1 MTDTTTPALD
11 LNQLLALSLSTAAAR
26 HADTGADGQ
35 APYVILPTGYSAAD
49 LESTLPVPTRKRAR
63 VSLTNAQSFID
74 FVNLHREA
82 STHLY
87 GDPDKGTFVA
97 VFDDNS
103 EGSLTGWREH
113 IARFTATESIEWK
126 TWAESNKKPMKQA
139 EFAQFI
145 EDNLVDIIEPES
157 AHILEVSR
165 SLQAKKAGNFS
176 SALRLDNGDV
186 QFTYE
191 DKTEASAGK
200 GQLKVPEKFVI
211 AIPVYQGGP
220 AYKIEA
226 RLRYRISEGALMM
239 WYDLL
244 RPHKSK
250 EHALT
255 EINEQIEIGTELQ
268 IFAGNPGL

>member
-26 HADTGADGQ
+26 FADTGAEGQ
-35 APYVILPTGYSAAD
+35 VPYVLVPDGYRVTE
-49 LESTLPVPTRKRAR
+49 LESTLPVPTRKRAK

-103 EGSLTGWREH
+103 ECRLTGWREH
-113 IARFTATESIEWK
+113 IARFTATESVEWK

-139 EFAQFI
+139 DFAELI

>member
-26 HADTGADGQ
+26 HADTGAEGQ
-35 APYVILPTGYSAAD
+35 VPYVLVPDGYRVTE
-49 LESTLPVPTRKRAR
+49 LESTLPVPTRKRAK

-103 EGSLTGWREH
+103 ECRLTGWREH

-139 EFAQFI
+139 DFAQFI